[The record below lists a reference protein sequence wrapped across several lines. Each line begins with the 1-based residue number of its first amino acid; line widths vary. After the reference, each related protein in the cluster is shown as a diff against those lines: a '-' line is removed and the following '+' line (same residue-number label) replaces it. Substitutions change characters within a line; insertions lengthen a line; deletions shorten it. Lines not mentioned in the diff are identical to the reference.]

1 MRMPRCRAVTEETCA
16 KTCKRGARPREPR
29 NLEARPRQQLNHG
42 APHPEQSAW
51 AIGRLRRVRPR
62 KGAPSAAFVTAARY
76 ELRATMDTPASAQR
90 AAAEAAAPATAAAAA
105 TVAVD
110 TDKSKRETMTR
121 MNSIYLTQCVAAGL
135 AAAVL
140 LHAAPPEIQRTFATP
155 LDAIQATID
164 AAEHN
169 DAAAL
174 LQLFGPDGKDILES
188 GDPAQD
194 KEMRAD
200 FARSA
205 HEKLQIEQDPANP
218 DRVTFAV
225 GEQDWPFPVPVVR
238 RDGKWR
244 LDPVGGRM
252 EILARRVGRNELN
265 AIEICRGYAEAQ
277 LDYASEDR
285 DRDGVLEYA
294 QTILSSPGK
303 QDGLYS
309 DNAAQNLVAK
319 AFAAASAAKPEPYH
333 GYYFRVLKSQGPE
346 AGGGAF
352 DYVVNG
358 KMIGGFALVAW
369 PAEYGVSGVQTFIIN
384 HEGLVYGKDLGMN
397 TPALARQTTRFN
409 PDRSWRRFDSE

>member
-1 MRMPRCRAVTEETCA
+1 MTGINS
-16 KTCKRGARPREPR
+16 KDILRGLAQV
-29 NLEARPRQQLNHG
+29 LT
-42 APHPEQSAW
+42 
-51 AIGRLRRVRPR
+51 IGL
-62 KGAPSAAFVTAARY
+62 
-76 ELRATMDTPASAQR
+76 
-90 AAAEAAAPATAAAAA
+90 ATA
-105 TVAVD
+105 
-110 TDKSKRETMTR
+110 
-121 MNSIYLTQCVAAGL
+121 
-135 AAAVL
+135 L
-140 LHAAPPEIQRTFATP
+140 LHAAPQASQRTFATP
-155 LDAIQATID
+155 LEVIQATID
-164 AAEHN
+164 AAEQN

-174 LQLFGPDGKDILES
+174 LQLFGADGKDILES

-194 KEMRAD
+194 KDLRAE

-205 HEKLQIEQDPANP
+205 HEKLQIEQDPSNP

-238 RDGKWR
+238 KDGKWR
-244 LDPVGGRM
+244 LDPVSGRM

-294 QTILSSPGK
+294 QAIVSSPGK
-303 QDGLYS
+303 QDGLFS
-309 DNAAQNLVAK
+309 GDAAAQNLVTK
-319 AFAAASAAKPEPYH
+319 GFAAASAGKTEPYH
-333 GYYFRVLKSQGPE
+333 GYYFRILKSQGPE
-346 AGGGAF
+346 ATGGAF

-397 TPALARQTTRFN
+397 TPTLARQMTRFN
-409 PDRSWRRFDSE
+409 PDRSWRRFDLE